1 MSTVK
6 ECEVTQ
12 ASKAAGL
19 HATEYN
25 KNFREKNH
33 PGLTSNNV

>member
-1 MSTVK
+1 MSTFK
-6 ECEVTQ
+6 EFEVTQ
-12 ASKAAGL
+12 ASKPAGL

-25 KNFREKNH
+25 KNFKEKNL